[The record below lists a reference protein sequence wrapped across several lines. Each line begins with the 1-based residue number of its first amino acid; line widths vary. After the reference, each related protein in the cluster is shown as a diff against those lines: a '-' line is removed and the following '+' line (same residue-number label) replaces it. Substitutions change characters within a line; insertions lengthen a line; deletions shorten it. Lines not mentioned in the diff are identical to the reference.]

1 MRVDSTG
8 RVERDMGRELGL
20 GIRISKN
27 APIASRITQGMI
39 SERYIRL
46 SRYRYIPPVTGYM

>member
-1 MRVDSTG
+1 
-8 RVERDMGRELGL
+8 MGRELAL
-20 GIRISKN
+20 GIGISKN
-27 APIASRITQGMI
+27 APIASRIAQGMI